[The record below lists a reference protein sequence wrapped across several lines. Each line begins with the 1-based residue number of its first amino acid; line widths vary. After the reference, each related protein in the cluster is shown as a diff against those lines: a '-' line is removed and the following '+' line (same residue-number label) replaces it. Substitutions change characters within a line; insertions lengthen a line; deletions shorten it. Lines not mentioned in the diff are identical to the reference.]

1 MSIFKMLRN
10 VATAGVI
17 GLVSTSWACGEE
29 FQVSENWSILIAP
42 AVKTTTPEIN
52 APSTSGASEQ
62 SCCESRPVVDPA
74 EYSRVFKSIPFN
86 RAEYNANPSYRHD
99 AAMEILTGNPRH
111 QTIVK
116 HTNYRPQPI
125 AAPIQAVP
133 YRYNNPI
140 RGLNYYFYGPYW
152 NFRGI

>member
-1 MSIFKMLRN
+1 MSVVKMIRN
-10 VATAGVI
+10 AASAGLI
-17 GLVSTSWACGEE
+17 GLLSASAACCDE

-42 AVKTTTPEIN
+42 AVKATPPGAHT
-52 APSTSGASEQ
+52 APVKSEQ
-62 SCCESRPVVDPA
+62 ACCESRPVVDPS
-74 EYSRVFKSIPFN
+74 EYSRVFNSIPFN

-133 YRYNNPI
+133 YRYNNPN